1 MDKATMRTKLHRAS
15 LRSLRADTYGG
26 AAIEFGLLAP
36 LLMLMLLGTIELGRA
51 IANNRHF
58 VAAVTTAGDLVSR
71 EEYLGASASEAES
84 NLGGIM
90 LSTKHMLAPYDAS
103 KLKLAVFSVKASD
116 SDAKKAKVE
125 WSYSYNGM
133 EAPAQC
139 SDYTLPD
146 DIVSAGG
153 SVIVVDAAYTFTS
166 LFGSYVPGMSPS
178 MQWTEKSYY
187 SPRNSCVDLVE
198 GDNCISKC

>member
-1 MDKATMRTKLHRAS
+1 MRIEPDRAS
-15 LRSLRADTYGG
+15 RQTFRTDTHGG
-26 AAIEFGLLAP
+26 AAIEFGILAP
-36 LLMLMLLGTIELGRA
+36 LLLLMLLGTIELGRA

-58 VAAVTTAGDLVSR
+58 IAAVTTAGDLVSR
-71 EEYLGASASEAES
+71 EEYLGTSATNADL
-84 NLGGIM
+84 NLEGIM
-90 LSTKHMLAPYDAS
+90 RSTKHMLAPYDAT

-116 SDAKKAKVE
+116 KDPKKAKVE
-125 WSYSYNGM
+125 WSYSYNDM

-146 DIVSAGG
+146 NIVAAGG
-153 SVIVVDAAYTFTS
+153 SVIVVDAAYTFSS
-166 LFGSYVPGMSPS
+166 LFGSYIPGMGSS
-178 MQWTEKSYY
+178 MEWTEKSYY